1 MYRGKTV
8 YSTTHKSAHGPHRR
22 DVTHIYKLFFIEILS
37 FSKVNRNDRF
47 FPIQIPIFQ
56 KLHNNADT
64 CRCSYFELGL
74 PVVSISV
81 VKKHLSE
88 SLALRYVY
96 LVFAITQSQ
105 RKKHINKTTFE
116 KWKGFLETVQTHHLP
131 FLNKTKF

>member
-56 KLHNNADT
+56 MLHNNTDA
-64 CRCSYFELGL
+64 RWFSYFELGL

-105 RKKHINKTTFE
+105 LKKHINKTTFE
-116 KWKGFLETVQTHHLP
+116 KWKGFLETVQTHYLP

>member
-37 FSKVNRNDRF
+37 FSKVTETIDF
-47 FPIQIPIFQ
+47 FPIQIFIFRIPIFQ
-56 KLHNNADT
+56 MLHNNADT

-105 RKKHINKTTFE
+105 RKKNINKTTFE
-116 KWKGFLETVQTHHLP
+116 K
-131 FLNKTKF
+131 

>member
-8 YSTTHKSAHGPHRR
+8 YSTTHKLAHGPHRR

-56 KLHNNADT
+56 MLHNNADT

-88 SLALRYVY
+88 SLSLRYVY

-116 KWKGFLETVQTHHLP
+116 K
-131 FLNKTKF
+131 